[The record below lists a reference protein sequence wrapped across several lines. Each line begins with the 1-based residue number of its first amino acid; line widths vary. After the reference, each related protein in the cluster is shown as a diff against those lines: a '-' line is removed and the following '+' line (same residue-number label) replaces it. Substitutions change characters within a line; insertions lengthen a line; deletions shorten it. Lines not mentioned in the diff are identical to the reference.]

1 MLRWS
6 KLKAAWLTAA
16 TCLLGLAVAGCD
28 CLPGIGCGWLE
39 FFSCDRLCPLI
50 AIGSILD

>member
-1 MLRWS
+1 MFRWS

-28 CLPGIGCGWLE
+28 CLPGCSVLE